1 MNYTLLLLLPLLQL
15 LLQLLALLLFA
26 HKSHK
31 NFSYLNLSSVVFINI
46 DIDIDS
52 VFGMKRGDV
61 VNKRRKEGKPIEGK

>member
-1 MNYTLLLLLPLLQL
+1 MNYTLLLLLP

-31 NFSYLNLSSVVFINI
+31 NFSYLNLSSVVFI
-46 DIDIDS
+46 DIDS

-61 VNKRRKEGKPIEGK
+61 VNKRRKESPLKENKRVDS